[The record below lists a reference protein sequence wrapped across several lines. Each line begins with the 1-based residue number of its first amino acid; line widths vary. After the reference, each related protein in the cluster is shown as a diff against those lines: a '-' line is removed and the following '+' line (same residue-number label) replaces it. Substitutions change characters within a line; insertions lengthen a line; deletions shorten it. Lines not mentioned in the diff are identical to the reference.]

1 MSLNSEQMLPARV
14 RKMRQMED
22 LLNVEDIILI
32 EIERIIDEMYGAAAL
47 LHEELVNEAW
57 LKEKLDARTG
67 ADTTV
72 EADADKLL
80 ATITLDVS
88 KIVGVDMKDI
98 RAFLNKWLPAH
109 LRYRVILLIESGYIS
124 PEKYTVTGMALGYE
138 AQFWPVR
145 TLNGAWLLDGTYNL
159 DAVRKLKIAHHVRYM
174 DNYTLADDNKK
185 KLHQALLYIR
195 QALGKMRL
203 RMKNDWQV
211 FRFEYTKKNGKK
223 TGRCVS
229 AMGWL
234 FYRSKVLIRKH
245 ILLHVE
251 RIARKLHKKEENG
264 QRFPLG
270 LCRGF
275 VSLLGWITHSETYD
289 WYLIH
294 IKELVNV
301 RKIKRIISKMTREVN
316 RHAGMEKG
324 TLQRAA

>member
-22 LLNVEDIILI
+22 LLNVEDIILD

-88 KIVGVDMKDI
+88 EIVGVDMKDV
-98 RAFLNKWLPAH
+98 RAFLDKWLPAH

-124 PEKYTVTGMALGYE
+124 PEKYTVAGMALGYE

-159 DAVRKLKIAHHVRYM
+159 DAVRKADEYGLTYEIGEIELHEDFAEAVRFM
-174 DNYTLADDNKK
+174 TAICQEENTGGMVSMGFES
-185 KLHQALLYIR
+185 QF
-195 QALGKMRL
+195 
-203 RMKNDWQV
+203 WQV
-211 FRFEYTKKNGKK
+211 PTLNGAWKLDGSVLLEILRHPHEYGQHFDFGK
-223 TGRCVS
+223 
-229 AMGWL
+229 
-234 FYRSKVLIRKH
+234 I
-245 ILLHVE
+245 E
-251 RIARKLHKKEENG
+251 NKEENDY
-264 QRFPLG
+264 R
-270 LCRGF
+270 
-275 VSLLGWITHSETYD
+275 
-289 WYLIH
+289 
-294 IKELVNV
+294 V
-301 RKIKRIISKMTREVN
+301 RLDKDLWFLDGSQNLNGKRILDAERRE
-316 RHAGMEKG
+316 EEL
-324 TLQRAA
+324 T

>member
-22 LLNVEDIILI
+22 LLNVEDIILA

-98 RAFLNKWLPAH
+98 RAFLDKWLPAH

-124 PEKYTVTGMALGYE
+124 PEKYTVTGIALGYE

-159 DAVRKLKIAHHVRYM
+159 DAVRK
-174 DNYTLADDNKK
+174 ADEYGLTYEIGEIE
-185 KLHQALLYIR
+185 LHEDFTEAARFMTAICQDENTVGMVSMGFES
-195 QALGKMRL
+195 QF
-203 RMKNDWQV
+203 WQV
-211 FRFEYTKKNGKK
+211 PTLNGAWKLDGSVLLEILRHPHEYGQHFDFGK
-223 TGRCVS
+223 
-229 AMGWL
+229 
-234 FYRSKVLIRKH
+234 I
-245 ILLHVE
+245 E
-251 RIARKLHKKEENG
+251 NKEENDY
-264 QRFPLG
+264 R
-270 LCRGF
+270 
-275 VSLLGWITHSETYD
+275 
-289 WYLIH
+289 
-294 IKELVNV
+294 V
-301 RKIKRIISKMTREVN
+301 RLDKDLWFLDGSQNLNGKRILDAERRE
-316 RHAGMEKG
+316 EEL
-324 TLQRAA
+324 T

>member
-47 LHEELVNEAW
+47 LHEELVNETW

-88 KIVGVDMKDI
+88 EIVGVDMKDV
-98 RAFLNKWLPAH
+98 RAFLDKWLPAH

-159 DAVRKLKIAHHVRYM
+159 DAVRK
-174 DNYTLADDNKK
+174 ADEYGLTYEIGEIE
-185 KLHQALLYIR
+185 LHEDFTEAARFMTAICQEENTVGMVSMGFES
-195 QALGKMRL
+195 QF
-203 RMKNDWQV
+203 WQV
-211 FRFEYTKKNGKK
+211 PTLNGAWKLDGSVLLEILRHPHEYGQHFDFGK
-223 TGRCVS
+223 
-229 AMGWL
+229 
-234 FYRSKVLIRKH
+234 I
-245 ILLHVE
+245 E
-251 RIARKLHKKEENG
+251 NKEENDY
-264 QRFPLG
+264 R
-270 LCRGF
+270 
-275 VSLLGWITHSETYD
+275 
-289 WYLIH
+289 
-294 IKELVNV
+294 V
-301 RKIKRIISKMTREVN
+301 RLDKDLWFLDGSQNLNGKRILDAERRE
-316 RHAGMEKG
+316 EEL
-324 TLQRAA
+324 T

>member
-22 LLNVEDIILI
+22 LLNVEDIILA

-98 RAFLNKWLPAH
+98 RVFLDNWLPAH

-159 DAVRKLKIAHHVRYM
+159 DAVRK
-174 DNYTLADDNKK
+174 ADEYGLTYEIGEIE
-185 KLHQALLYIR
+185 LHEDFTEAARFMTAICQDENTVGMVSMGFES
-195 QALGKMRL
+195 QF
-203 RMKNDWQV
+203 WQV
-211 FRFEYTKKNGKK
+211 PTLNGAWKLDGSVLLEILRHPHEYGQHFDFGK
-223 TGRCVS
+223 
-229 AMGWL
+229 
-234 FYRSKVLIRKH
+234 I
-245 ILLHVE
+245 E
-251 RIARKLHKKEENG
+251 NKEENDY
-264 QRFPLG
+264 R
-270 LCRGF
+270 
-275 VSLLGWITHSETYD
+275 
-289 WYLIH
+289 
-294 IKELVNV
+294 V
-301 RKIKRIISKMTREVN
+301 RLDKDLWFLDGSQNLNGKRILDAERRE
-316 RHAGMEKG
+316 EEL
-324 TLQRAA
+324 T

>member
-22 LLNVEDIILI
+22 LLNVEDIILA

-98 RAFLNKWLPAH
+98 RVFLDKWLPEH

-159 DAVRKLKIAHHVRYM
+159 DAVRK
-174 DNYTLADDNKK
+174 ADEYGLTYEIGEIE
-185 KLHQALLYIR
+185 LHEDFTEAARFMTAICQDENTVGMVSMGFES
-195 QALGKMRL
+195 QF
-203 RMKNDWQV
+203 WQV
-211 FRFEYTKKNGKK
+211 PTLNGAWKLDGSVLLEILRHPHEYGQHFDFGK
-223 TGRCVS
+223 
-229 AMGWL
+229 
-234 FYRSKVLIRKH
+234 I
-245 ILLHVE
+245 E
-251 RIARKLHKKEENG
+251 NKEENDY
-264 QRFPLG
+264 R
-270 LCRGF
+270 
-275 VSLLGWITHSETYD
+275 
-289 WYLIH
+289 
-294 IKELVNV
+294 V
-301 RKIKRIISKMTREVN
+301 RLDKDLWFLDGSQNLNGKRILDAERRE
-316 RHAGMEKG
+316 EEL
-324 TLQRAA
+324 T

>member
-22 LLNVEDIILI
+22 LLNVEDIILA

-57 LKEKLDARTG
+57 LKEKLDAQTG

-98 RAFLNKWLPAH
+98 RAFLDKWLPAH
-109 LRYRVILLIESGYIS
+109 LRYRVILLIEGGYIS

-159 DAVRKLKIAHHVRYM
+159 DAVRKADEYGLTYEIGEIELHEDFTEAVRFMTAIYQEENTVGTVSM
-174 DNYTLADDNKK
+174 GFES
-185 KLHQALLYIR
+185 QF
-195 QALGKMRL
+195 
-203 RMKNDWQV
+203 WQV
-211 FRFEYTKKNGKK
+211 PTLNGAWKLDGSVLLEILRHPHEYGQHFDFGK
-223 TGRCVS
+223 
-229 AMGWL
+229 
-234 FYRSKVLIRKH
+234 I
-245 ILLHVE
+245 E
-251 RIARKLHKKEENG
+251 NKEENDY
-264 QRFPLG
+264 R
-270 LCRGF
+270 
-275 VSLLGWITHSETYD
+275 
-289 WYLIH
+289 
-294 IKELVNV
+294 V
-301 RKIKRIISKMTREVN
+301 RLDKDLWFLDGSQNLNGKRILDAERRE
-316 RHAGMEKG
+316 EEL
-324 TLQRAA
+324 T

>member
-22 LLNVEDIILI
+22 LLNVEDIILA

-98 RAFLNKWLPAH
+98 RVFLDKWLPAH
-109 LRYRVILLIESGYIS
+109 LRYHVILLIESGYIS

-159 DAVRKLKIAHHVRYM
+159 DAVRK
-174 DNYTLADDNKK
+174 ADEYGLTYEIGEIE
-185 KLHQALLYIR
+185 LHEDFTEAARFMTAICQDENTVGMVSMGFES
-195 QALGKMRL
+195 QF
-203 RMKNDWQV
+203 WQV
-211 FRFEYTKKNGKK
+211 PTLNGAWKLDGSVLLEILRHPHEYGQHFDFGK
-223 TGRCVS
+223 
-229 AMGWL
+229 
-234 FYRSKVLIRKH
+234 I
-245 ILLHVE
+245 E
-251 RIARKLHKKEENG
+251 NKEENDY
-264 QRFPLG
+264 R
-270 LCRGF
+270 
-275 VSLLGWITHSETYD
+275 
-289 WYLIH
+289 
-294 IKELVNV
+294 V
-301 RKIKRIISKMTREVN
+301 RLDKDLWFLDGSQNLNGKRILDAERRE
-316 RHAGMEKG
+316 EEL
-324 TLQRAA
+324 T

>member
-1 MSLNSEQMLPARV
+1 VSLNSEQMLPARV

-22 LLNVEDIILI
+22 LLNVEDIILA

-98 RAFLNKWLPAH
+98 RAFLDKWLPAH

-159 DAVRKLKIAHHVRYM
+159 DAVRK
-174 DNYTLADDNKK
+174 ADEYGLTYEIGEIE
-185 KLHQALLYIR
+185 LHEDFTEAARFMTAICQDENTVGMVSMGFES
-195 QALGKMRL
+195 QF
-203 RMKNDWQV
+203 WQV
-211 FRFEYTKKNGKK
+211 PTLNGAWKLDGSVLLEILRHPHEYGQHFDFGK
-223 TGRCVS
+223 
-229 AMGWL
+229 
-234 FYRSKVLIRKH
+234 I
-245 ILLHVE
+245 E
-251 RIARKLHKKEENG
+251 NKEENDY
-264 QRFPLG
+264 R
-270 LCRGF
+270 
-275 VSLLGWITHSETYD
+275 
-289 WYLIH
+289 
-294 IKELVNV
+294 V
-301 RKIKRIISKMTREVN
+301 RLDKDLWFLDGSQNLNGKRILDAERRE
-316 RHAGMEKG
+316 EEL
-324 TLQRAA
+324 T

>member
-1 MSLNSEQMLPARV
+1 
-14 RKMRQMED
+14 MRQMED
-22 LLNVEDIILI
+22 LLNVEDIILA

-98 RAFLNKWLPAH
+98 RAFLDKWLPAH

-159 DAVRKLKIAHHVRYM
+159 DAVRKADEYGLTYEIGEVELHEDFMEAVRFM
-174 DNYTLADDNKK
+174 TAICQEENTGGMVSMGFES
-185 KLHQALLYIR
+185 QF
-195 QALGKMRL
+195 
-203 RMKNDWQV
+203 WQV
-211 FRFEYTKKNGKK
+211 PTLNGAWKLDGSVLLEILRHPHEYGQRFDFGK
-223 TGRCVS
+223 
-229 AMGWL
+229 
-234 FYRSKVLIRKH
+234 I
-245 ILLHVE
+245 E
-251 RIARKLHKKEENG
+251 NKEENDY
-264 QRFPLG
+264 R
-270 LCRGF
+270 
-275 VSLLGWITHSETYD
+275 
-289 WYLIH
+289 
-294 IKELVNV
+294 V
-301 RKIKRIISKMTREVN
+301 RLDKDLWFLDGSQNLNGKRILDAERRE
-316 RHAGMEKG
+316 EEL
-324 TLQRAA
+324 T

>member
-22 LLNVEDIILI
+22 LLNVEDIILS
-32 EIERIIDEMYGAAAL
+32 EIERIIDEMYGAAAM

-98 RAFLNKWLPAH
+98 RAFLDKWLPAH

-159 DAVRKLKIAHHVRYM
+159 DAVRKADEYGLTYEIGEIELHEDFTKAVRFMTAIYQEENTVGTVSM
-174 DNYTLADDNKK
+174 GFES
-185 KLHQALLYIR
+185 QF
-195 QALGKMRL
+195 
-203 RMKNDWQV
+203 WQV
-211 FRFEYTKKNGKK
+211 PTLNGAWKLDGSVLLEILRHPHEYGQHFDFGK
-223 TGRCVS
+223 
-229 AMGWL
+229 
-234 FYRSKVLIRKH
+234 I
-245 ILLHVE
+245 E
-251 RIARKLHKKEENG
+251 NKEENDY
-264 QRFPLG
+264 R
-270 LCRGF
+270 
-275 VSLLGWITHSETYD
+275 
-289 WYLIH
+289 
-294 IKELVNV
+294 V
-301 RKIKRIISKMTREVN
+301 RLDKDLWFLDGSQNLNGKRILDAERRE
-316 RHAGMEKG
+316 EEL
-324 TLQRAA
+324 T

>member
-98 RAFLNKWLPAH
+98 RAFLDKWLPAH

-159 DAVRKLKIAHHVRYM
+159 DAVRK
-174 DNYTLADDNKK
+174 ADEYGLTYEIGEIE
-185 KLHQALLYIR
+185 LHEDFTEAARFMTAICQEENTVGMVSMGFES
-195 QALGKMRL
+195 QF
-203 RMKNDWQV
+203 WQV
-211 FRFEYTKKNGKK
+211 PTLNGAWKLDGSVLLEILRHPHEYGQHLDFGK
-223 TGRCVS
+223 
-229 AMGWL
+229 
-234 FYRSKVLIRKH
+234 I
-245 ILLHVE
+245 E
-251 RIARKLHKKEENG
+251 NKEENDY
-264 QRFPLG
+264 
-270 LCRGF
+270 
-275 VSLLGWITHSETYD
+275 H
-289 WYLIH
+289 
-294 IKELVNV
+294 V
-301 RKIKRIISKMTREVN
+301 RLDKDLWFLDGSQNLNGKRILDAERRE
-316 RHAGMEKG
+316 EEL
-324 TLQRAA
+324 T

>member
-22 LLNVEDIILI
+22 LLNVEDIILA
-32 EIERIIDEMYGAAAL
+32 EIERIIDEMYVAAAL

-98 RAFLNKWLPAH
+98 RAFLDKWLPAH

-159 DAVRKLKIAHHVRYM
+159 DAVRKADEYGLTYEIGEIELHEDFTEAVRFMTAIYQEENTVGTVSM
-174 DNYTLADDNKK
+174 GFES
-185 KLHQALLYIR
+185 QF
-195 QALGKMRL
+195 
-203 RMKNDWQV
+203 WQV
-211 FRFEYTKKNGKK
+211 PTLNGAWKLDGSVLLEILRHPHEYGQHFDFGK
-223 TGRCVS
+223 
-229 AMGWL
+229 
-234 FYRSKVLIRKH
+234 I
-245 ILLHVE
+245 E
-251 RIARKLHKKEENG
+251 NKEENDY
-264 QRFPLG
+264 R
-270 LCRGF
+270 
-275 VSLLGWITHSETYD
+275 
-289 WYLIH
+289 
-294 IKELVNV
+294 V
-301 RKIKRIISKMTREVN
+301 RLDKDLWFLDGSQNLNGKRILDAERRE
-316 RHAGMEKG
+316 EEL
-324 TLQRAA
+324 T

>member
-22 LLNVEDIILI
+22 LLNVEDIILS
-32 EIERIIDEMYGAAAL
+32 EIERIIDEMYGAAAM

-88 KIVGVDMKDI
+88 KIMGVDMKDI
-98 RAFLNKWLPAH
+98 RAFLDKWLPAH

-159 DAVRKLKIAHHVRYM
+159 DAVRK
-174 DNYTLADDNKK
+174 ADEYGLTYEIGEIE
-185 KLHQALLYIR
+185 LHEDFTEAARFMTAICQDENTVGMVSMGFES
-195 QALGKMRL
+195 QF
-203 RMKNDWQV
+203 WQV
-211 FRFEYTKKNGKK
+211 PTLNGAWKLDGSVLLEILRHPHEYGQHFDFGK
-223 TGRCVS
+223 
-229 AMGWL
+229 
-234 FYRSKVLIRKH
+234 I
-245 ILLHVE
+245 E
-251 RIARKLHKKEENG
+251 NKEENNY
-264 QRFPLG
+264 R
-270 LCRGF
+270 
-275 VSLLGWITHSETYD
+275 
-289 WYLIH
+289 
-294 IKELVNV
+294 V
-301 RKIKRIISKMTREVN
+301 RLDKDLWFLDGSQNLNGKRILDAERRE
-316 RHAGMEKG
+316 EEL
-324 TLQRAA
+324 T

>member
-22 LLNVEDIILI
+22 LLNVEDIILA

-98 RAFLNKWLPAH
+98 RAFLDKWLPAH

-159 DAVRKLKIAHHVRYM
+159 DAVRK
-174 DNYTLADDNKK
+174 ADEYGLTYEIGEIE
-185 KLHQALLYIR
+185 LHEDFTEAARFMTAICQEENTVGMVSMGFES
-195 QALGKMRL
+195 QF
-203 RMKNDWQV
+203 WQV
-211 FRFEYTKKNGKK
+211 PTLNGAWKLDGSVLLEILRHPHEYGQHFDFGK
-223 TGRCVS
+223 
-229 AMGWL
+229 
-234 FYRSKVLIRKH
+234 I
-245 ILLHVE
+245 E
-251 RIARKLHKKEENG
+251 NKEENNY
-264 QRFPLG
+264 R
-270 LCRGF
+270 
-275 VSLLGWITHSETYD
+275 
-289 WYLIH
+289 
-294 IKELVNV
+294 V
-301 RKIKRIISKMTREVN
+301 RLDKDLWFLDGSQNLNGKRILDAERRE
-316 RHAGMEKG
+316 EEL
-324 TLQRAA
+324 T

>member
-22 LLNVEDIILI
+22 LLNVEDIILA

-98 RAFLNKWLPAH
+98 RAFLDKWLPAH

-159 DAVRKLKIAHHVRYM
+159 DAVRKADEYGLTYEIGEIELHEDFTEAVRFMTAIYQEENTVGTVSMGFESQFWQGPTVNGAWKLDGSVLLEILRHPHEYGQHFDFGKIE
-174 DNYTLADDNKK
+174 N
-185 KLHQALLYIR
+185 
-195 QALGKMRL
+195 
-203 RMKNDWQV
+203 
-211 FRFEYTKKNGKK
+211 
-223 TGRCVS
+223 
-229 AMGWL
+229 
-234 FYRSKVLIRKH
+234 
-245 ILLHVE
+245 
-251 RIARKLHKKEENG
+251 KEENDY
-264 QRFPLG
+264 R
-270 LCRGF
+270 
-275 VSLLGWITHSETYD
+275 
-289 WYLIH
+289 
-294 IKELVNV
+294 V
-301 RKIKRIISKMTREVN
+301 RLDKDLWFLDGSQNLNGKRILDAERRE
-316 RHAGMEKG
+316 EEL
-324 TLQRAA
+324 T

>member
-22 LLNVEDIILI
+22 LLNVEDIILA

-98 RAFLNKWLPAH
+98 WVFLDKWLPAH

-159 DAVRKLKIAHHVRYM
+159 DAVRK
-174 DNYTLADDNKK
+174 ADEYGLTYEIGEIE
-185 KLHQALLYIR
+185 LHEDFTEAARFMTAICQDENTVGMVSMGFES
-195 QALGKMRL
+195 QF
-203 RMKNDWQV
+203 WQV
-211 FRFEYTKKNGKK
+211 PTLNGAWKLDGSVLLEILRHPHEYGQHFDFGK
-223 TGRCVS
+223 
-229 AMGWL
+229 
-234 FYRSKVLIRKH
+234 I
-245 ILLHVE
+245 E
-251 RIARKLHKKEENG
+251 NKEENDY
-264 QRFPLG
+264 R
-270 LCRGF
+270 
-275 VSLLGWITHSETYD
+275 
-289 WYLIH
+289 
-294 IKELVNV
+294 V
-301 RKIKRIISKMTREVN
+301 RLDKDLWFLDGSQNLNGKRILDAERRE
-316 RHAGMEKG
+316 EEL
-324 TLQRAA
+324 T

>member
-22 LLNVEDIILI
+22 LLNVEDIILA
-32 EIERIIDEMYGAAAL
+32 EIERIIDEMYGAAAM

-57 LKEKLDARTG
+57 LKEKLDAQTG

-98 RAFLNKWLPAH
+98 RAFLDKWLPAH

-159 DAVRKLKIAHHVRYM
+159 DAVRK
-174 DNYTLADDNKK
+174 ADEYGLTYEIGEIE
-185 KLHQALLYIR
+185 LHEDFTEAARFMTAICQDENTVGMVSMGFES
-195 QALGKMRL
+195 QF
-203 RMKNDWQV
+203 WQV
-211 FRFEYTKKNGKK
+211 PTLNGAWKLDGSVLLEILRHPHEYGQHFDFGK
-223 TGRCVS
+223 
-229 AMGWL
+229 
-234 FYRSKVLIRKH
+234 I
-245 ILLHVE
+245 E
-251 RIARKLHKKEENG
+251 NKEENDY
-264 QRFPLG
+264 R
-270 LCRGF
+270 
-275 VSLLGWITHSETYD
+275 
-289 WYLIH
+289 
-294 IKELVNV
+294 V
-301 RKIKRIISKMTREVN
+301 RLDKDLWFLDGSQNLNGKRILDAERRE
-316 RHAGMEKG
+316 EEL
-324 TLQRAA
+324 T

>member
-22 LLNVEDIILI
+22 LLNVEDIILA

-67 ADTTV
+67 ADTKV

-98 RAFLNKWLPAH
+98 RAFLDKWLPAH

-145 TLNGAWLLDGTYNL
+145 TLNGAWLLDGIYNL
-159 DAVRKLKIAHHVRYM
+159 DAVRKADEYGLTYEIGEIELHEDFTEAVRFMTAIYQEENTVGTVSM
-174 DNYTLADDNKK
+174 GFES
-185 KLHQALLYIR
+185 QF
-195 QALGKMRL
+195 
-203 RMKNDWQV
+203 WQV
-211 FRFEYTKKNGKK
+211 PTLNGAWKLDGSVLLEILRHPHEYGQHFDFGK
-223 TGRCVS
+223 
-229 AMGWL
+229 
-234 FYRSKVLIRKH
+234 I
-245 ILLHVE
+245 E
-251 RIARKLHKKEENG
+251 NKEENDY
-264 QRFPLG
+264 R
-270 LCRGF
+270 
-275 VSLLGWITHSETYD
+275 
-289 WYLIH
+289 
-294 IKELVNV
+294 V
-301 RKIKRIISKMTREVN
+301 RLDKDLWFLDGSQNLNGKRILDAERRE
-316 RHAGMEKG
+316 EKL
-324 TLQRAA
+324 T

>member
-22 LLNVEDIILI
+22 LLNVEDIILA

-98 RAFLNKWLPAH
+98 RAFLDKWLPAH

-159 DAVRKLKIAHHVRYM
+159 DAVRK
-174 DNYTLADDNKK
+174 ADEYGLTYEIGEIE
-185 KLHQALLYIR
+185 LHEDFTEAARFMTAICQDENTVSMVSMGFES
-195 QALGKMRL
+195 QF
-203 RMKNDWQV
+203 WQV
-211 FRFEYTKKNGKK
+211 PTLNGAWKLDGSVLLEILRHPHEYGQHFDFGK
-223 TGRCVS
+223 
-229 AMGWL
+229 
-234 FYRSKVLIRKH
+234 I
-245 ILLHVE
+245 E
-251 RIARKLHKKEENG
+251 NKEENDY
-264 QRFPLG
+264 R
-270 LCRGF
+270 
-275 VSLLGWITHSETYD
+275 
-289 WYLIH
+289 
-294 IKELVNV
+294 V
-301 RKIKRIISKMTREVN
+301 RLDKDLWFLDGSQNLNGKRILDAERRE
-316 RHAGMEKG
+316 EEL
-324 TLQRAA
+324 T

>member
-22 LLNVEDIILI
+22 LLNVEDIILS
-32 EIERIIDEMYGAAAL
+32 EIERIIDEMYGAAAM

-88 KIVGVDMKDI
+88 KIMGVDMKDI
-98 RAFLNKWLPAH
+98 RAFLDKWLPAH

-159 DAVRKLKIAHHVRYM
+159 DAVRK
-174 DNYTLADDNKK
+174 ADEYGLTYEIGEIE
-185 KLHQALLYIR
+185 LHEDFTEAARFMTAICQEENTVGMVSMGFES
-195 QALGKMRL
+195 QF
-203 RMKNDWQV
+203 WQV
-211 FRFEYTKKNGKK
+211 PTLNGAWKLDGSVLLEILRHPHEYGQHFDFGK
-223 TGRCVS
+223 
-229 AMGWL
+229 
-234 FYRSKVLIRKH
+234 I
-245 ILLHVE
+245 E
-251 RIARKLHKKEENG
+251 NKEENDY
-264 QRFPLG
+264 
-270 LCRGF
+270 
-275 VSLLGWITHSETYD
+275 H
-289 WYLIH
+289 
-294 IKELVNV
+294 V
-301 RKIKRIISKMTREVN
+301 RLDKDLWFLDGSQNLNGKRILDAERRE
-316 RHAGMEKG
+316 EEL
-324 TLQRAA
+324 T

>member
-22 LLNVEDIILI
+22 LLNVEDVILI

-72 EADADKLL
+72 ETDADKLL

-98 RAFLNKWLPAH
+98 RAFLDKWLPAH

-159 DAVRKLKIAHHVRYM
+159 DAVRK
-174 DNYTLADDNKK
+174 ADEYGLTYEIGEIE
-185 KLHQALLYIR
+185 LHEDFTEAARFMTAICQEENTVGMVSMGFES
-195 QALGKMRL
+195 QF
-203 RMKNDWQV
+203 WQV
-211 FRFEYTKKNGKK
+211 PTLNGAWKLDGSVLLEILRHPHEYGQHFDFGK
-223 TGRCVS
+223 
-229 AMGWL
+229 
-234 FYRSKVLIRKH
+234 I
-245 ILLHVE
+245 E
-251 RIARKLHKKEENG
+251 NKEENDY
-264 QRFPLG
+264 
-270 LCRGF
+270 
-275 VSLLGWITHSETYD
+275 H
-289 WYLIH
+289 
-294 IKELVNV
+294 V
-301 RKIKRIISKMTREVN
+301 RLDKDLWFLDGSQNLNGKRILDAERRE
-316 RHAGMEKG
+316 EEL
-324 TLQRAA
+324 T

>member
-22 LLNVEDIILI
+22 LLNVEDIILA

-98 RAFLNKWLPAH
+98 RAFLDKWLPAH

-159 DAVRKLKIAHHVRYM
+159 DAVRKADEYGLTYEIGEIELHEDFTEAVRFMTAIYQEENTVGTVSM
-174 DNYTLADDNKK
+174 GFES
-185 KLHQALLYIR
+185 QF
-195 QALGKMRL
+195 
-203 RMKNDWQV
+203 WQV
-211 FRFEYTKKNGKK
+211 PTLNGAWKLDGSVLLEILRHPHEYGQHFDFEKIEN
-223 TGRCVS
+223 
-229 AMGWL
+229 
-234 FYRSKVLIRKH
+234 
-245 ILLHVE
+245 
-251 RIARKLHKKEENG
+251 KEENDY
-264 QRFPLG
+264 R
-270 LCRGF
+270 
-275 VSLLGWITHSETYD
+275 
-289 WYLIH
+289 
-294 IKELVNV
+294 V
-301 RKIKRIISKMTREVN
+301 RLDKDLWFLDGSQNLNGKRILDAERRE
-316 RHAGMEKG
+316 EEL
-324 TLQRAA
+324 T

>member
-22 LLNVEDIILI
+22 LLNVEDIILS
-32 EIERIIDEMYGAAAL
+32 EIERIIDEMYGAAAM

-88 KIVGVDMKDI
+88 KIMGVDMKDI
-98 RAFLNKWLPAH
+98 RAFLDKWLPAH

-159 DAVRKLKIAHHVRYM
+159 DAVRKADEYGLTYEIGEIELHEDFTEAVRFMTAIYQEENTVGTVSM
-174 DNYTLADDNKK
+174 GFES
-185 KLHQALLYIR
+185 QF
-195 QALGKMRL
+195 
-203 RMKNDWQV
+203 WQV
-211 FRFEYTKKNGKK
+211 PTLNGAWKLDGSVLLEILRHPHEYGQHFDFGK
-223 TGRCVS
+223 
-229 AMGWL
+229 
-234 FYRSKVLIRKH
+234 I
-245 ILLHVE
+245 E
-251 RIARKLHKKEENG
+251 NKEENDY
-264 QRFPLG
+264 R
-270 LCRGF
+270 
-275 VSLLGWITHSETYD
+275 
-289 WYLIH
+289 
-294 IKELVNV
+294 V
-301 RKIKRIISKMTREVN
+301 RLDKDLWFLDGSQNLNGKRILDAERRE
-316 RHAGMEKG
+316 EEL
-324 TLQRAA
+324 T

>member
-22 LLNVEDIILI
+22 LLNVEDIILA

-67 ADTTV
+67 ADTKV

-98 RAFLNKWLPAH
+98 RAFLDKWLPAH

-145 TLNGAWLLDGTYNL
+145 TLNGAWLLDGIYNL
-159 DAVRKLKIAHHVRYM
+159 DAVRKADEYGLTYEIGEIELHEDFTEAVRFMTAIYQEENTVGTVSM
-174 DNYTLADDNKK
+174 GFES
-185 KLHQALLYIR
+185 QF
-195 QALGKMRL
+195 
-203 RMKNDWQV
+203 WQV
-211 FRFEYTKKNGKK
+211 PTLNGAWKLDGSVLLEILRHPHEYGQHFDFGK
-223 TGRCVS
+223 
-229 AMGWL
+229 
-234 FYRSKVLIRKH
+234 I
-245 ILLHVE
+245 E
-251 RIARKLHKKEENG
+251 NKEENDY
-264 QRFPLG
+264 R
-270 LCRGF
+270 
-275 VSLLGWITHSETYD
+275 
-289 WYLIH
+289 
-294 IKELVNV
+294 V
-301 RKIKRIISKMTREVN
+301 RLDKDLWFLDGSQNLNGKRILDAERRE
-316 RHAGMEKG
+316 EEL
-324 TLQRAA
+324 T

>member
-1 MSLNSEQMLPARV
+1 MSLNSEQMLPTRV

-98 RAFLNKWLPAH
+98 RAFLDKWLPAH

-159 DAVRKLKIAHHVRYM
+159 DAVRK
-174 DNYTLADDNKK
+174 ADEYGLTYEIGEIE
-185 KLHQALLYIR
+185 LHEDFTEAARFMTAICQEENTVGMVSMGFES
-195 QALGKMRL
+195 QF
-203 RMKNDWQV
+203 WQV
-211 FRFEYTKKNGKK
+211 PTLNGAWKLDGSVLLEILRHPHEYGQHFDFGK
-223 TGRCVS
+223 
-229 AMGWL
+229 
-234 FYRSKVLIRKH
+234 I
-245 ILLHVE
+245 E
-251 RIARKLHKKEENG
+251 NKEENDY
-264 QRFPLG
+264 
-270 LCRGF
+270 
-275 VSLLGWITHSETYD
+275 H
-289 WYLIH
+289 
-294 IKELVNV
+294 V
-301 RKIKRIISKMTREVN
+301 RLDKDLWFLDGSQNLNGKRILDAERRE
-316 RHAGMEKG
+316 EEL
-324 TLQRAA
+324 T

>member
-80 ATITLDVS
+80 AMITLDVS

-98 RAFLNKWLPAH
+98 RAFLDKWLPAH

-159 DAVRKLKIAHHVRYM
+159 DAVRK
-174 DNYTLADDNKK
+174 ADEYGLTYEIGEIE
-185 KLHQALLYIR
+185 LHEDFTEAARFMTAICQDENTVGMVSMGFES
-195 QALGKMRL
+195 QF
-203 RMKNDWQV
+203 WQV
-211 FRFEYTKKNGKK
+211 PTLNGAWKLDGAVLLEILRHPHEYGQHFDFGMIEN
-223 TGRCVS
+223 
-229 AMGWL
+229 
-234 FYRSKVLIRKH
+234 
-245 ILLHVE
+245 
-251 RIARKLHKKEENG
+251 KEENDY
-264 QRFPLG
+264 
-270 LCRGF
+270 
-275 VSLLGWITHSETYD
+275 H
-289 WYLIH
+289 
-294 IKELVNV
+294 V
-301 RKIKRIISKMTREVN
+301 RLDKDLWFLDGSQNLNGKRILDAERRE
-316 RHAGMEKG
+316 EEL
-324 TLQRAA
+324 T

>member
-22 LLNVEDIILI
+22 LLNVEDIILA

-67 ADTTV
+67 ADTKV

-98 RAFLNKWLPAH
+98 RAFLDKWLPAH

-159 DAVRKLKIAHHVRYM
+159 DAVRK
-174 DNYTLADDNKK
+174 ADEYGLTYEIGEIE
-185 KLHQALLYIR
+185 LHEDFTEAARFMTAICQDENTVGMVSMGFES
-195 QALGKMRL
+195 QF
-203 RMKNDWQV
+203 WQV
-211 FRFEYTKKNGKK
+211 PTLNGAWKLDGSVLLEILRHPHEYGQHFDFGK
-223 TGRCVS
+223 
-229 AMGWL
+229 
-234 FYRSKVLIRKH
+234 I
-245 ILLHVE
+245 E
-251 RIARKLHKKEENG
+251 NKEENDY
-264 QRFPLG
+264 R
-270 LCRGF
+270 
-275 VSLLGWITHSETYD
+275 
-289 WYLIH
+289 
-294 IKELVNV
+294 V
-301 RKIKRIISKMTREVN
+301 RLDKDLWFLDGSQNLNGKRILDAERRE
-316 RHAGMEKG
+316 EEL
-324 TLQRAA
+324 T

>member
-22 LLNVEDIILI
+22 LLNVEDIILT

-88 KIVGVDMKDI
+88 EIVGVDMKDV
-98 RAFLNKWLPAH
+98 RAFLDKWLPAH

-124 PEKYTVTGMALGYE
+124 PEKYTVAGMALGYE

-159 DAVRKLKIAHHVRYM
+159 DAVRK
-174 DNYTLADDNKK
+174 ADEYGLTYEIGEIE
-185 KLHQALLYIR
+185 LHEDFTAAARFMTAICQEENTGGMVSMGFES
-195 QALGKMRL
+195 QF
-203 RMKNDWQV
+203 WQV
-211 FRFEYTKKNGKK
+211 PTLNGAWKLDGSVLLEILRHPHEYGQHFDFGK
-223 TGRCVS
+223 
-229 AMGWL
+229 
-234 FYRSKVLIRKH
+234 I
-245 ILLHVE
+245 E
-251 RIARKLHKKEENG
+251 NKEENDY
-264 QRFPLG
+264 R
-270 LCRGF
+270 
-275 VSLLGWITHSETYD
+275 
-289 WYLIH
+289 
-294 IKELVNV
+294 V
-301 RKIKRIISKMTREVN
+301 RLDKDLWFLDGSQNLNGKRILDAERRE
-316 RHAGMEKG
+316 EEL
-324 TLQRAA
+324 T

>member
-22 LLNVEDIILI
+22 LLNVEDIILA

-98 RAFLNKWLPAH
+98 RAFLDKWLPAH

-159 DAVRKLKIAHHVRYM
+159 DAVRKADEYGLTYEIGEIELHEDFTEAARFMTAICQEENTVGMVSMGFESQFWPVPTLNGAWKLDGSVLLEILRHPHEYGQHFDFGKIE
-174 DNYTLADDNKK
+174 N
-185 KLHQALLYIR
+185 
-195 QALGKMRL
+195 
-203 RMKNDWQV
+203 
-211 FRFEYTKKNGKK
+211 
-223 TGRCVS
+223 
-229 AMGWL
+229 
-234 FYRSKVLIRKH
+234 
-245 ILLHVE
+245 
-251 RIARKLHKKEENG
+251 KEENDY
-264 QRFPLG
+264 
-270 LCRGF
+270 
-275 VSLLGWITHSETYD
+275 H
-289 WYLIH
+289 
-294 IKELVNV
+294 V
-301 RKIKRIISKMTREVN
+301 RLDKDLWFLDGSQNLNGKRILDAERRE
-316 RHAGMEKG
+316 EEL
-324 TLQRAA
+324 T

>member
-22 LLNVEDIILI
+22 LLNVEDIILA

-98 RAFLNKWLPAH
+98 RAFLDKWLPAH

-159 DAVRKLKIAHHVRYM
+159 DAVRK
-174 DNYTLADDNKK
+174 ADEYGLTYEIGEIE
-185 KLHQALLYIR
+185 LHEDFTEAARFMTAICQEENTVGMVSMGFES
-195 QALGKMRL
+195 QF
-203 RMKNDWQV
+203 WQV
-211 FRFEYTKKNGKK
+211 PTLNGAWKLDGSVLLEILRHPHEYGQRFDFGK
-223 TGRCVS
+223 
-229 AMGWL
+229 
-234 FYRSKVLIRKH
+234 I
-245 ILLHVE
+245 E
-251 RIARKLHKKEENG
+251 NKEENDY
-264 QRFPLG
+264 
-270 LCRGF
+270 
-275 VSLLGWITHSETYD
+275 H
-289 WYLIH
+289 
-294 IKELVNV
+294 V
-301 RKIKRIISKMTREVN
+301 RLDKDLWFLDGSQNLNGKRILDAERRE
-316 RHAGMEKG
+316 EEL
-324 TLQRAA
+324 T

>member
-88 KIVGVDMKDI
+88 KIVDVDMKDI
-98 RAFLNKWLPAH
+98 RAFLDKWLPAH

-159 DAVRKLKIAHHVRYM
+159 DAVRK
-174 DNYTLADDNKK
+174 ADEYGLTYEIGEIE
-185 KLHQALLYIR
+185 LHEDFTEAARFMTAICQEENTVGMVSMGFES
-195 QALGKMRL
+195 QF
-203 RMKNDWQV
+203 WQV
-211 FRFEYTKKNGKK
+211 PTLNGAWKLDGSVLLEILRHPHEYGQHFDFGK
-223 TGRCVS
+223 
-229 AMGWL
+229 
-234 FYRSKVLIRKH
+234 I
-245 ILLHVE
+245 E
-251 RIARKLHKKEENG
+251 NKEENDY
-264 QRFPLG
+264 
-270 LCRGF
+270 
-275 VSLLGWITHSETYD
+275 H
-289 WYLIH
+289 
-294 IKELVNV
+294 V
-301 RKIKRIISKMTREVN
+301 RLDKDLWFLDGSQNLNGKRILDAERRE
-316 RHAGMEKG
+316 EEL
-324 TLQRAA
+324 T